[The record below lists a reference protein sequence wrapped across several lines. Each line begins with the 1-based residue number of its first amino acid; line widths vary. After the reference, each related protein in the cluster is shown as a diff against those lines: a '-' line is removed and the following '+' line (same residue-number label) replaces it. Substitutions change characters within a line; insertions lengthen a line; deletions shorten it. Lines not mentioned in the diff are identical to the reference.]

1 MLSENLVLLNT
12 LKAHMNARPCQ
23 ATLTI
28 QETPKVTTKRVSL
41 PQGWPHRGH
50 KRSLANFYLQTLH
63 ITPSRWM
70 RKAVAGAASHR
81 GTPILSWGNELGS
94 FEQMN

>member
-1 MLSENLVLLNT
+1 MHAHVKLL
-12 LKAHMNARPCQ
+12 
-23 ATLTI
+23 LTI
-28 QETPKVTTKRVSL
+28 QETPKVTTKRVSSAGL
-41 PQGWPHRGH
+41 AAQSGH

-81 GTPILSWGNELGS
+81 GTPNPVPGK
-94 FEQMN
+94 